1 MKINKRKQ
9 RGATLVSWLII
20 ASIGVIATSAVVKV
34 APYYVEFNSVKG
46 MMKNIASAQGVKKAN
61 MRQINQKI
69 EKHLTVNSLYALEA
83 AYYGSRAGTAAKNK
97 TENPFTLKKDKKTS
111 RRILT
116 VTYDVPQSWIGNLF
130 FLMKFKHAVVLGEP
144 DVVIET
150 KISKSEGERKRP
162 KINLR

>member
-9 RGATLVSWLII
+9 RGATLVSWLIV
-20 ASIGVIATSAVVKV
+20 ASMGVIAASAIVKV

-46 MMKNIASAQGVKKAN
+46 MMKNIAGTQGIKKAN
-61 MRQINQKI
+61 MRQINNKI

-83 AYYGSRAGTAAKNK
+83 AYYSSRSRSSTK
-97 TENPFTLKKDKKTS
+97 TKTKNPFAISKEKKSS

-130 FLMKFKHAVVLGEP
+130 FLIKFKHAVVLGEP
-144 DVVIET
+144 EV
-150 KISKSEGERKRP
+150 KIKTIIDKSEGQRKRA
-162 KINLR
+162 KLNLR